1 MPRRLSILA
10 GSGTLV
16 SHVIAAAQRAGD
28 DIQVIALTPQPERAG
43 IALLQGDT
51 RDPMSIIRTIKAFRS
66 THVTLAGGVTL
77 GDRAREGL
85 TQFATGSAASA
96 GDAALSR
103 MSGVVRAMTGAK
115 VVGAHEIARDLLAPK
130 GIIAGP
136 ALSDAQ
142 SRSARLALKAA
153 REVGRLDL
161 GQAVVVAGIRVVAAE
176 DVGGTDELLQR
187 VAEHRRQGRIGDGS
201 GPLVL
206 AKAAKPKQPLSIDL
220 PAIGP
225 DTVAKA
231 AGAGITVIVVEPGR
245 ALLLERATL
254 VAAAERHGI
263 TIIGLA
269 RV

>member
-16 SHVIAAAQRAGD
+16 SHVIEAAQRAGD
-28 DIQVIALTPQPERAG
+28 EIQVIALTPQPERAG
-43 IALLQGDT
+43 IRLLVGDT
-51 RDPMSIIRTIKAFRS
+51 RDPMSIIATIKAFRS

-85 TQFATGSAASA
+85 SQFATGSAAAA

-115 VVGAHEIARDLLAPK
+115 VIGAHEVARDLLAPK
-130 GIIAGP
+130 GHIAGP
-136 ALSDAQ
+136 SLTDPQ
-142 SRSARLALKAA
+142 LRTARLALKAA
-153 REVGRLDL
+153 REIGRLDL
-161 GQAVVVAGIRVVAAE
+161 GQAVVAAGARIVAAE

-187 VAEHRRQGRIGDGS
+187 VAEHRRQGRIGDGI

-225 DTVAKA
+225 DTVATA
-231 AGAGITVIVVEPGR
+231 AEAGISVIVVEPGR
-245 ALLLERATL
+245 ALLLDRATM

-263 TIIGLA
+263 TILGLA
-269 RV
+269 RA

>member
-16 SHVIAAAQRAGD
+16 SHVIEAAQRAGD
-28 DIQVIALTPQPERAG
+28 QVQVIALTPQPERAG
-43 IALLQGDT
+43 VQLLQGDT
-51 RDPMSIIRTIKAFRS
+51 RDPMSIVQTIKAFRS

-85 TQFATGSAASA
+85 SQFAGGSAASA

-115 VVGAHEIARDLLAPK
+115 VIGAHEVAKDLLAPK
-130 GIIAGP
+130 GMIAGP
-136 ALSDAQ
+136 VLTDAQ
-142 SRSARLALKAA
+142 GRTAQLALKAA
-153 REVGRLDL
+153 REIGRLDL
-161 GQAVVVAGIRVVAAE
+161 GQAVVAAGARVVAAE

-187 VAEHRRQGRIGDGS
+187 VAEHRRQGRIGDGA

-220 PAIGP
+220 PAVGP

-231 AGAGITVIVVEPGR
+231 AEAGITVIVVEPGR
-245 ALLLERATL
+245 VLLLDRPAL
-254 VAAAERHGI
+254 IAAAEQHGI

>member
-16 SHVIAAAQRAGD
+16 SHVIEAAQRAGD
-28 DIQVIALTPQPERAG
+28 EIQVIALTPQPDRAG
-43 IALLQGDT
+43 ITPLAGDT
-51 RDPMSIIRTIKAFRS
+51 RDPMSIIRTIKAFGS
-66 THVTLAGGVTL
+66 THVTLAGSVIL

-96 GDAALSR
+96 GDAALSK

-115 VVGAHEIARDLLAPK
+115 VIGAHEVARDLLAPR
-130 GIIAGP
+130 GLIAGRP
-136 ALSDAQ
+136 LSDVQ
-142 SRSARLALKAA
+142 NRGARLALKAA
-153 REVGRLDL
+153 REIGRLDL
-161 GQAVVVAGIRVVAAE
+161 GQAVVVAGVRVVAAE

-187 VAEHRRQGRIGDGS
+187 VAEHRRSGRVGDGAGS
-201 GPLVL
+201 LVL

-231 AGAGITVIVVEPGR
+231 AEAGVTVIVVEAGR
-245 ALLLERATL
+245 ALLLERATM
-254 VAAAERHGI
+254 VATAERHGI
-263 TIIGLA
+263 SIIGLI